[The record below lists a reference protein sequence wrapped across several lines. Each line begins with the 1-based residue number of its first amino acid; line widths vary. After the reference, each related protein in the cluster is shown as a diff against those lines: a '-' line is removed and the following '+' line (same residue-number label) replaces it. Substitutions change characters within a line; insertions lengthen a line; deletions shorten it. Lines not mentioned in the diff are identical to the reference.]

1 MVVPGG
7 FEPPSQAPKAF
18 RIDHYPTGLLLS
30 ILFTPKICY
39 PMTYNMA
46 YIWSFHDSM
55 KLKTMNLGGLKPTS
69 AWLDSGVLNHHRILH
84 AY

>member
-55 KLKTMNLGGLKPTS
+55 N
-69 AWLDSGVLNHHRILH
+69 
-84 AY
+84 